1 MNLFPES
8 FDRIYRWRIFSIS
21 LNGNFMRLHVCQI
34 GISRYCSWF
43 GALGQFSSLIWGE
56 KLREWSGIW
65 NHYRQTSESLQNS
78 SEVNEKLKR
87 RTMRKHMSRRE
98 LGVEILSN
106 IEMNIAARN
115 LSWSNDCTWV
125 SLLEQNSQFVL
136 IGRQRDA
143 TLFWVWWPVH
153 NEPDPCWM

>member
-56 KLREWSGIW
+56 KLREWAGIW

-78 SEVNEKLKR
+78 SGVNEKLKR

-115 LSWSNDCTWV
+115 LSSIIKWSYVSFLVGTEQSIFFDWATNGRNTLLSMVTCT
-125 SLLEQNSQFVL
+125 
-136 IGRQRDA
+136 
-143 TLFWVWWPVH
+143 
-153 NEPDPCWM
+153 